1 MNWDLEQLEKRKEE
15 LELKRNKL
23 LLEKKKNFNKIF
35 DLEKLIQYHEEL
47 ISFANGVLW
56 KDNFH

>member
-1 MNWDLEQLEKRKEE
+1 MQWDLDQLEKRKEE

-35 DLEKLIQYHEEL
+35 DLEKLINYHDEL
-47 ISFANGVLW
+47 ISFANGVLGR
-56 KDNFH
+56 DNFH

>member
-1 MNWDLEQLEKRKEE
+1 MNWDIEQLEKRKEE

-23 LLEKKKNFNKIF
+23 LLDKNKNFNKIF
-35 DLEKLIQYHEEL
+35 ELEKLIQYHEEL
-47 ISFANGVLW
+47 ISFANGVLG

>member
-1 MNWDLEQLEKRKEE
+1 MQWDLDQLEKRKEE

-35 DLEKLIQYHEEL
+35 DLEKLIHYHEEL
-47 ISFANGVLW
+47 ISFANGVLG